1 MLDDIPFLDNNDVAY
16 LDNAATTQKPR
27 DVIEAMTSFQEND
40 NANPHRS
47 MYDAANRATAA
58 VENARA
64 TYAEILGADTT
75 EVFFT
80 RNATESLN
88 HLAFG
93 FKDQVTDD
101 HNIVLTEMEHHSNL
115 LPFQRL
121 ADETGAEVRIIPHD
135 AIDDYKDYIDDQ
147 TAIVSITHMSNVTG
161 RVLPVSDMAEYA
173 ERVSDAKVIAD
184 GCQAFPHQDIDTDDL
199 GVDAYTFSAHK
210 HYGPA
215 GVGITYLDEDAHN
228 DYTVEMRG
236 GGMVDSVNHTDY
248 SESQAP
254 HRFEAG
260 TLNAAGI
267 HAAGKAAEKLDSER
281 EGIEEHEQQLK
292 EYALRQLQDND
303 FNVYGHG
310 SEDYG
315 PVLSLKTENDAFDV
329 AHVLNQHGV
338 CVRAGNHCADPLMS
352 ALATT
357 NTARISIGA
366 YNTED
371 DIDRAIQALE
381 DAKTVL
387 GGTL

>member
-1 MLDDIPFLDNNDVAY
+1 MLDDVPFLDNNDVAY

-27 DVIEAMTSFQEND
+27 DVIDAMTSFQEHD

-47 MYDAANRATAA
+47 MYDAANRATKA
-58 VENARA
+58 VEHARA
-64 TYAEILGADTT
+64 TYADIIGATKR

-88 HLAFG
+88 HLALG
-93 FKDQVTDD
+93 FQETIDAD
-101 HNIVLTEMEHHSNL
+101 HNIVITELEHHSNL

-121 ADETGAEVRIIPHD
+121 SDATGADLRTIPYNEIN
-135 AIDDYKDYIDDQ
+135 AFKDYIDDD

-161 RVLPVSDMAEYA
+161 RILPVKDIAAHANE
-173 ERVSDAKVIAD
+173 VSDATVIAD
-184 GCQAFPHQDIDTDDL
+184 GCQAFPHQAVDVDDL

-215 GVGITYLDEDAHN
+215 GVGITYLNEDVHD
-228 DYTVEMRG
+228 DYTVEVRG
-236 GGMVDSVNHTDY
+236 GGMVDSVTHDDY

-267 HAAGKAAEKLDSER
+267 HAAGKAADELHRVR
-281 EGIEEHEQQLK
+281 ESVEDHEEDLK
-292 EYALRQLQDND
+292 DYALKRLRSDD
-303 FNVYGHG
+303 FHVYGHTG
-310 SEDYG
+310 GDYG

-352 ALATT
+352 ALTTT

-371 DIDRAIQALE
+371 DIDRAITALE
-381 DAKTVL
+381 DAQTVL

>member
-1 MLDDIPFLDNNDVAY
+1 MLDNVPFLNNNDVAY

-27 DVIEAMTSFQEND
+27 EVLDAMTSFQEHD

-93 FKDQVTDD
+93 FQTNVDEH
-101 HNIVLTEMEHHSNL
+101 HNIVVTELEHHSNL

-121 ADETGAEVRIIPHD
+121 SDTTGADIRVIPYD
-135 AIDDYKDYIDDQ
+135 KIDSYQEYIDED

-161 RVLPVSDMAEYA
+161 RILPVGNIASYA
-173 ERVSDAKVIAD
+173 HKVSEAKVIGD
-184 GCQAFPHQDIDTDDL
+184 GCQAFPHQDINVDNL

-215 GVGITYLDEDAHN
+215 GVGITYLDEDVQE
-228 DYTVEMRG
+228 DYTVEVRG
-236 GGMVDSVNHTDY
+236 GGMVDSVNKENY
-248 SESQAP
+248 AESQAP

-267 HAAGKAAEKLDSER
+267 HAAGKAAEQLHEVRGEVADH
-281 EGIEEHEQQLK
+281 EENLK
-292 EYALRQLQDND
+292 DYALQRLHNKD
-303 FNVYGHG
+303 FNVYGHTG
-310 SEDYG
+310 GDYG
-315 PVLSLKTENDAFDV
+315 PVFSLQTENDAFDV

-338 CVRAGNHCADPLMS
+338 CVRSGNHCADPLMS
-352 ALATT
+352 AFNTT

-381 DAKTVL
+381 DARTVL

>member
-173 ERVSDAKVIAD
+173 ERVSEAKIIAD
-184 GCQAFPHQDIDTDDL
+184 GCQAFPHQHIDTDDL

-215 GVGITYLDEDAHN
+215 GVGITYLDEDAH
-228 DYTVEMRG
+228 
-236 GGMVDSVNHTDY
+236 
-248 SESQAP
+248 
-254 HRFEAG
+254 
-260 TLNAAGI
+260 TLSKCEAAGW
-267 HAAGKAAEKLDSER
+267 S
-281 EGIEEHEQQLK
+281 
-292 EYALRQLQDND
+292 
-303 FNVYGHG
+303 
-310 SEDYG
+310 
-315 PVLSLKTENDAFDV
+315 
-329 AHVLNQHGV
+329 
-338 CVRAGNHCADPLMS
+338 
-352 ALATT
+352 
-357 NTARISIGA
+357 TA
-366 YNTED
+366 
-371 DIDRAIQALE
+371 
-381 DAKTVL
+381 
-387 GGTL
+387 